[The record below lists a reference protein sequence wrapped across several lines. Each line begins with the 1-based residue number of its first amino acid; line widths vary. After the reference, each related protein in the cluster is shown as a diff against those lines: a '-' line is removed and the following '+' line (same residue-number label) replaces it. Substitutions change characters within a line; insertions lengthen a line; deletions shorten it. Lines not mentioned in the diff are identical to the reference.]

1 LDLIFPP
8 RCAACGRVDTI
19 WCDTCQQDI
28 DQLPFPPVSSLSA
41 EFALRAIT
49 STGLHS
55 GKLRLA
61 VHSLKFDAMPDLAQ
75 PLGDRLYRRLEAL
88 PWTIDMLVP
97 VPLHPQ
103 RLHERGYNQAQLLCE
118 TLAMQ
123 SGLPMITAALTR
135 QLATRPQVGL
145 NAEQRHDNMR
155 DAFAAVGELVAGRTV
170 LLIDDVFTTGA
181 TLDSCA
187 QALLHAGAS
196 AVYGLTVTS
205 V

>member
-1 LDLIFPP
+1 
-8 RCAACGRVDTI
+8 
-19 WCDTCQQDI
+19 
-28 DQLPFPPVSSLSA
+28 
-41 EFALRAIT
+41 
-49 STGLHS
+49 
-55 GKLRLA
+55 LA

-123 SGLPMITAALTR
+123 SGLPVITAALTR